1 MSERKTRTG
10 RGVQHGA
17 QRVGER
23 RDDRHDEVVNDFE
36 GDMDAVALYFKERIY
51 ATFTG
56 LAILLVVES
65 AGHPDA
71 QHATLALLLGVL
83 GIVVAGFVAD
93 IVSHL
98 AVHQHL
104 PDGRDM
110 RILLRIAGGA
120 LSTVIVP
127 GILLIL
133 VWSGVLE
140 LEGAIRASV
149 IVYLVTLGLVGWFAV
164 RRSLLPWWKQLL
176 VLAVLIVLALGAV
189 FIQILAK
196 SA

>member
-1 MSERKTRTG
+1 MSERRTRTE
-10 RGVQHGA
+10 RGME
-17 QRVGER
+17 RVNG
-23 RDDRHDEVVNDFE
+23 RHDARREERVNDFE

-56 LAILLVVES
+56 LAIVLVVGS

-71 QHATLALLLGVL
+71 RHATLALVLGVL

-93 IVSHL
+93 VISHL

-104 PDGRDM
+104 PSGRDL
-110 RILLRIAGGA
+110 RILLRISGGA

-127 GILLIL
+127 GILVGLA
-133 VWSGVLE
+133 WMGVMDLE
-140 LEGAIRASV
+140 AALTASAV
-149 IVYLVTLGLVGWFAV
+149 VYVATLAVVGWFAV
-164 RRSLLPWWKQLL
+164 RRSMLVWWKQLVVLAGL
-176 VLAVLIVLALGAV
+176 VLLALLAV
-189 FIQILAK
+189 ALQILAK

>member
-1 MSERKTRTG
+1 M
-10 RGVQHGA
+10 
-17 QRVGER
+17 
-23 RDDRHDEVVNDFE
+23 
-36 GDMDAVALYFKERIY
+36 
-51 ATFTG
+51 
-56 LAILLVVES
+56 
-65 AGHPDA
+65 
-71 QHATLALLLGVL
+71 L

-133 VWSGVLE
+133 AWSGVLE

>member
-83 GIVVAGFVAD
+83 GIVVAD
-93 IVSHL
+93 IISHL

-104 PDGRDM
+104 PGGRDM

-133 VWSGVLE
+133 AWSGVLE